1 MTYELVDFCKE
12 RFDTAIRAAD
22 DEDSDDDDAGDD
34 NQLYWSRLSI
44 FFIPVYYA
52 LNSFI
57 Q

>member
-1 MTYELVDFCKE
+1 MTYELVEFCQE

-22 DEDSDDDDAGDD
+22 DEDSDDDDTDD
-34 NQLYWSRLSI
+34 ENELYWSRLSI